1 MADVA
6 DLFDDWAAALA
17 RGEQPDPLGFIHAA
31 GDRGDE
37 LARLMDRYLRT
48 RPRADPDPETVELAR
63 AWIAGEAP
71 LFRLR
76 VRQGLRHDDVVDAV
90 MTEFALEARQRR
102 AVKRYYHR
110 LEAGQLDPSRLARPL
125 LDLLARVLAAPVA
138 SIIAWRPRP
147 LEVAPAYRIA
157 PDALAAAPLRQ
168 AASVAREPEE
178 DDEQVRA
185 LFIAER

>member
-17 RGEQPDPLGFIHAA
+17 RGEQPDPLAFIRAA
-31 GDRGDE
+31 GDRGD
-37 LARLMDRYLRT
+37 
-48 RPRADPDPETVELAR
+48 ELAR

-71 LFRLR
+71 LVRLR

>member
-17 RGEQPDPLGFIHAA
+17 RGEQPDPVAFIRAA

-48 RPRADPDPETVELAR
+48 RARPDPDPETVELAR

-71 LFRLR
+71 LVRLR
-76 VRQGLRHDDVVDAV
+76 VRHGLRHDDVVDAV
-90 MTEFALEARQRR
+90 MTEFALEPGQRP

-125 LDLLARVLAAPVA
+125 LDLLARMLGAQAG
-138 SIIAWRPRP
+138 SILAWRPRP
-147 LEVAPAYRIA
+147 LDVAPAFRV
-157 PDALAAAPLRQ
+157 PLDALAEGPRTALAPP
-168 AASVAREPEE
+168 AREPEE

-185 LFIAER
+185 LFIAR